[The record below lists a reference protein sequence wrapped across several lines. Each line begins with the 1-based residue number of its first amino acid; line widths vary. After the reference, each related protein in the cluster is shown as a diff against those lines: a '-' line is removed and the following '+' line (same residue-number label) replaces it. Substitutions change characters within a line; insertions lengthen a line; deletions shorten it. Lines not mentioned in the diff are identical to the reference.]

1 MSDPQTQPQSGVTSV
16 LSAISNA
23 MVALHKE
30 QFGRG
35 PTRARTNFAGPDA
48 LVCVLEDVLLPAE
61 RKLVSMGQQDRVR
74 DSRSSFQAATAD
86 EFVSAVERIVQRNVR
101 AFASGIDPDHNVVF
115 ENFYFEPREGFSA
128 DGDGSAPM

>member
-1 MSDPQTQPQSGVTSV
+1 MTDPQTQPQGGATSV

-35 PTRARTNFAGPDA
+35 PTRARTDFAGPDT

-61 RKLVSMGQQDRVR
+61 RKMVAMGQQDRVR
-74 DSRSSFQAATAD
+74 DSRGSFQAATATD
-86 EFVSAVERIVQRNVR
+86 FIPAVEAIVHRKVR
-101 AFASGIDPDHNVVF
+101 AFASGIDPDRNIVF
-115 ENFYFEPREGFSA
+115 ENFHFEPRTESHA
-128 DGDGSAPM
+128 DGDGHGPM